1 MNELKHGSPVVEK
14 TAHLLGAVAE
24 ASNGISLNEL
34 VEKLGVARSTVY
46 RILNSLAAHGL
57 VARVNGGASYQLGP
71 RFIELARRIS
81 PTADRVTLVE
91 AARPIMQSAADRIH
105 ESLKLSAPEGDEM
118 LTILA
123 AASPAEYA
131 LSVRVGSRSPKH
143 VGAAGK
149 LALAYSDSADVTAY
163 CSRGLVARTPYTI
176 TDPEAL
182 EEELRRIREDGFA
195 EDNLESGLGIRAL
208 AAPIF
213 DASSRLIAAVSVPF
227 IGDATPERK
236 RTIRK
241 EVIEVADALTRLL
254 GGTSAPAK

>member
-1 MNELKHGSPVVEK
+1 MDELKHGSPVVEK

-24 ASNGISLNEL
+24 AGDGISLNEL
-34 VEKLGVARSTVY
+34 VEKLGAARSTVY

-57 VARVNGGASYQLGP
+57 VARVNGGANYQLGP

-81 PTADRVTLVE
+81 PNADRVTLVE

-149 LALAYSDSADVTAY
+149 LALAYASSADVTAY
-163 CSRGLVARTPYTI
+163 CGRGLVARTPYTI

-236 RTIRK
+236 RAIRK

-254 GGTSAPAK
+254 GGTSPEAK